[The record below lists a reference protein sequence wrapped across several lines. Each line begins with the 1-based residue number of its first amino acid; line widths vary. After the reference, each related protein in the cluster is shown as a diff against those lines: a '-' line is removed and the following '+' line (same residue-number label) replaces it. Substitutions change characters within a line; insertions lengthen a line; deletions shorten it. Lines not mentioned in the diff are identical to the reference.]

1 MAQTVTD
8 VVTGTWKSILSWDR
22 LDTQEVGT
30 VRNKKTSSYTY
41 TISDGDGSG
50 QSDLVFT
57 DTRTIAANTVEQ
69 IDLLALTQTTLT
81 VSVPFTFR
89 QLTVVRF
96 RNTETEVGKKLLVGV
111 DPGMPT
117 TSYAFEVGPESEFAA
132 VNTTDSWVVTNT
144 NSVIYLSNPNST
156 ALTYEVYLLGNSA
169 AVGGSGL

>member
-8 VVTGTWKSILSWDR
+8 IVTGSWKSILAWNR
-22 LDTQEVGT
+22 TDTQEVGT
-30 VRNKKTSSYTY
+30 VQNKKTSSATY
-41 TISDGDGSG
+41 TISDGAGSG

-69 IDLLALTQTTLT
+69 LDLLALAQTTLT

-96 RNTETEVGKKLLVGV
+96 VNRETAAGKRLLVGV
-111 DPGMPT
+111 DPGRPT
-117 TSYAFEVGPESEFAA
+117 SVYAAEVGPGSEFAA
-132 VNTTDSWVVTNT
+132 VNTTDSWVVTNI
-144 NSVIYLSNPNST
+144 NSTVYISNPNDS
-156 ALTYEVYLLGNSA
+156 ALTYDLFLLGNST